1 MDKQAQGTTAE
12 MTTMQLGRAYVPFQ
26 VLGEMFTPEQALM
39 KGTLFPDLY
48 RPYKPG
54 KWRY

>member
-1 MDKQAQGTTAE
+1 MDKRAQSTTVESA
-12 MTTMQLGRAYVPFQ
+12 MMQLGRAYVPFQ

-39 KGTLFPDLY
+39 KGTLFPELY
-48 RPYKPG
+48 QPYKPR